1 MPKKAKKKVVTKKKV
16 ARRVIRAPIE
26 RIPEQVTINT
36 LRPGYLVGL
45 KTSVTGNV
53 TYDKQVIEPER
64 IVRSGAAKAKWQ
76 TERTV
81 TDPEEHVKAS
91 QVRMKARMCIVNVC
105 AKSAFGLLCPKAD
118 IGKLNEAVAEATR
131 LAKAFNV
138 TSNLTK
144 IDVRVLTGEIAHN
157 GVQAARAI
165 NSEIREIMS
174 NMAEAVKNLDAKAIR
189 DMVKKAKDI
198 DSMLAPE
205 SSEKVKGAIGK
216 ARVAARKI
224 TKAGEDAAQE
234 IDREAVRAIAEA
246 RTAFLDMDM
255 EEDDG
260 EITLPEEPTRELD
273 LVDLANLPPPELPE
287 LPARRRRAREAA

>member
-1 MPKKAKKKVVTKKKV
+1 MPKKAKKVVVKKKATAKKV
-16 ARRVIRAPIE
+16 ARRVAVE
-26 RIPEQVTINT
+26 RVPEQVSIST

-53 TYDKQVIEPER
+53 SYAKEVIEPER

-118 IGKLNEAVAEATR
+118 ITKLNEAVAEATR
-131 LAKAFNV
+131 LASEFNK
-138 TSNLTK
+138 TSKLTR

-165 NSEIREIMS
+165 NSEMREIMA
-174 NMAEAVKNLDAKAIR
+174 NMAESVKNLDAKGIR
-189 DMVKKAKDI
+189 DAVKRAKDI
-198 DSMLAPE
+198 DSMLTPDTSKQVNTVIA
-205 SSEKVKGAIGK
+205 KV
-216 ARVAARKI
+216 RVTARKI

-234 IDREAVRAIAEA
+234 IDREAVKAIAEA

-255 EEDDG
+255 DDDDG
-260 EITLPEEPTRELD
+260 EIEIPEAPGRELD
-273 LVDLANLPPPELPE
+273 LVDMAQLPPPAVPV
-287 LPARRRRAREAA
+287 RRRRAREPA